1 MTPMSPGQRR
11 AGGFRDR
18 HVRERVGFGSASDER
33 ISLCDAI
40 GSLGRCKSPRL
51 RAWRRRRSHEKHN
64 VPHCEKLSG
73 VRIRNSRKSG
83 PLPRAGAAAGRV
95 WVLWTQHACR
105 WAKPLAWR
113 GLQDGLGRGSKPGR
127 RCACIRPPSQPSPC
141 PGEGAF
147 PACRRVDDLSRCHLF
162 LRQQRAPTGVCK
174 PTAPAPNAPSTSA
187 SRRVGG
193 VT

>member
-40 GSLGRCKSPRL
+40 GSLVRCKSPRL
-51 RAWRRRRSHEKHN
+51 RAWRRRRSLKKQIIS
-64 VPHCEKLSG
+64 HCEISLDAQSPPDRSSG
-73 VRIRNSRKSG
+73 SR
-83 PLPRAGAAAGRV
+83 PLAGAAAGRV
-95 WVLWTQHACR
+95 WVFWTQHACR

-113 GLQDGLGRGSKPGR
+113 GLPDGLGRGSKPGR

-141 PGEGAF
+141 PGEGANPTCLR
-147 PACRRVDDLSRCHLF
+147 PADW
-162 LRQQRAPTGVCK
+162 PTGR
-174 PTAPAPNAPSTSA
+174 AIRFYANAAARQGCGMLIRNKTF
-187 SRRVGG
+187 RIVK
-193 VT
+193 